1 MREQYSPSPGTNPN
15 QPSPSPTLP
24 FRKRKPKMFWALV
37 VLAGLFVVGGISNAV
52 NPPKDAG
59 GSVAV
64 KAVGSASSST
74 PSPSTADS
82 VAATAGRVQPSASS
96 TAAAKP
102 KAPPPAPTQPA
113 PARSTQR
120 ATVKPPTAGQE
131 QALGAAQDYLDT
143 QAFSRAG
150 LIDQLSSSFGSGFSK
165 ADANW
170 AVDHLTVNWNEE
182 ALRAGKEYLSTQHF
196 S

>member
-1 MREQYSPSPGTNPN
+1 
-15 QPSPSPTLP
+15 
-24 FRKRKPKMFWALV
+24 MFWALV

-82 VAATAGRVQPSASS
+82 VAATAGSVQPSASS

-196 S
+196 SRNGLIEQLSSPYGSKFTRAQAIYAVDKLGL